1 MVAATPTRP
10 VPGAARQGKVFPRL
24 ERNTNDPR
32 HITHRPPLR
41 RLLDLPHRRRE
52 RRADW
57 RSYDTVAEA
66 ETDRRGVVRFFE
78 RLDKGRNPFT

>member
-52 RRADW
+52 R
-57 RSYDTVAEA
+57 
-66 ETDRRGVVRFFE
+66 
-78 RLDKGRNPFT
+78 